1 MKDATGPLAQSA
13 ERGADIT
20 LRLRRGREFEP
31 LTDQK
36 IFFLIPFCRISIYI
50 LCLLYKLDCK
60 TVVFFLEISNCASF
74 ETFCLTARAYLN
86 TQKYGLCC
94 SLLYDQLVEEK
105 EFEKRILFI

>member
-36 IFFLIPFCRISIYI
+36 IFFSYSSLQN
-50 LCLLYKLDCK
+50 LDL
-60 TVVFFLEISNCASF
+60 FPLP
-74 ETFCLTARAYLN
+74 
-86 TQKYGLCC
+86 
-94 SLLYDQLVEEK
+94 SL
-105 EFEKRILFI
+105 